1 MRILIV
7 DNNVE
12 LCQILH
18 QFLDSHDDFEVVGIA
33 HDGEQ
38 ALKEIQRLEP
48 DLVLLDITMP
58 YLDGLGVLEALKT
71 MQLGKEPKVFVITAF
86 GSDRLL
92 SRLLALGADY
102 FLVKPFRLEIL
113 VERLREFSAASA
125 NMILD
130 EEALA
135 QEPPL
140 SVDQKVTQILHKMG
154 VPPHLKGFAYL
165 RDAVILYLR
174 EGYYAGGLTK
184 EMYPA
189 LAEKYKTTMS
199 GVEAG
204 IRNALAAAWK
214 HGNTEFIRKLCEPFC
229 EDRMPTNSLI
239 IAKIVEGSLGL

>member
-18 QFLDSHDDFEVVGIA
+18 QFLDPHDDFEVVGIA

-214 HGNTEFIRKLCEPFC
+214 HGNTEFIRKLCEPYC

>member
-7 DNNVE
+7 DNNGGALSE
-12 LCQILH
+12 LLH

-140 SVDQKVTQILHKMG
+140 SVDQKVT
-154 VPPHLKGFAYL
+154 
-165 RDAVILYLR
+165 RSC
-174 EGYYAGGLTK
+174 TK
-184 EMYPA
+184 WACRLISRA
-189 LAEKYKTTMS
+189 LP
-199 GVEAG
+199 
-204 IRNALAAAWK
+204 I
-214 HGNTEFIRKLCEPFC
+214 
-229 EDRMPTNSLI
+229 
-239 IAKIVEGSLGL
+239 

>member
-18 QFLDSHDDFEVVGIA
+18 QFLDPHDDFEVVGIA

-214 HGNTEFIRKLCEPFC
+214 HGNTEFIRTLCEPYC